1 MGLRRTLI
9 WCEGIEKLKLLNLIY
24 REDISAYIKNYN
36 TESKKL
42 NPYINPN
49 LFIVF
54 TYGPPS
60 KPFARHS
67 DQSFEGEKK
76 DRKSCAESEEFG
88 ASSSLFFLSLIFFRF
103 GQCLMASSQDLILAS
118 SREEEKNISQSVKD
132 D

>member
-1 MGLRRTLI
+1 M
-9 WCEGIEKLKLLNLIY
+9 WSEGKEKLKVFNII
-24 REDISAYIKNYN
+24 EDVSAYIKKYN
-36 TESKKL
+36 TESEKL

-76 DRKSCAESEEFG
+76 DRKNCAESEEFG
-88 ASSSLFFLSLIFFRF
+88 ASSSLFFFSLSFFRV
-103 GQCLMASSQDLILAS
+103 GQWHRVGI
-118 SREEEKNISQSVKD
+118 
-132 D
+132 